1 VNPIRRNAPTT
12 RAQPSDVRCAAGRP
26 AKKTDGLV
34 TAETNGTA
42 SIPQASAPLACISG
56 LQHSVSLAP
65 AGRRILI
72 GMLTD
77 ANPTYSI

>member
-1 VNPIRRNAPTT
+1 MKRRNPAL
-12 RAQPSDVRCAAGRP
+12 RSRGASDVRCAAGRP

>member
-1 VNPIRRNAPTT
+1 MTLSKTKALIHQVLVLGAG
-12 RAQPSDVRCAAGRP
+12 SAAGRL